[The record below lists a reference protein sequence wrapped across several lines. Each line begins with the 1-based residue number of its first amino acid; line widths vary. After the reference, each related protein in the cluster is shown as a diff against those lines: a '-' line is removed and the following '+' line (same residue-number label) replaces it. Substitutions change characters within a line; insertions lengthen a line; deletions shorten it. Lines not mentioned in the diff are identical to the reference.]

1 MKPVQI
7 AKSIYV
13 GSLAAILIIGA
24 AFADDKTFEITTPN
38 GATEEYVWWEEL
50 TTCAAYYGF
59 LNKELRNFGG
69 NSAKIE
75 QTDDAIE
82 AFLGNAKKRYQKD
95 RNATVSDTEDAI
107 IGLYN
112 IDVESAGIL
121 YQLSSPQDW
130 QEFEPELQKCDS
142 LLAMYATKFP
152 SEVIK

>member
-1 MKPVQI
+1 MQKRFFFLAFLLCVSISCPAI
-7 AKSIYV
+7 AK
-13 GSLAAILIIGA
+13 
-24 AFADDKTFEITTPN
+24 DKTFEITTPN
-38 GATEEYVWWEEL
+38 GASEEYVWWEEL

-59 LNKELRNFGG
+59 LNEELRNYGG
-69 NSAKIE
+69 NAAKIE
-75 QTDDAIE
+75 QTNDAIE
-82 AFLGNAKKRYQKD
+82 AFLGNAKKRYQTD

-130 QEFEPELQKCDS
+130 QEFEPELKKCDA
-142 LLAMYATKFP
+142 LLAMYAAKFP